1 MPVAAANLIILAL
14 QIYMFILFARIL
26 LSYATMF
33 WTPPSTLTPIVRFI
47 YELTEPV
54 LSFLR
59 RYIPPVGG
67 FDLSPLVIFIAINY
81 LIIPVVVSSAR

>member
-1 MPVAAANLIILAL
+1 MPVAVANLIILAL
-14 QIYMFILFARIL
+14 QIYMYILFVRII
-26 LSYATMF
+26 LSYVTMF
-33 WTPPSTLTPIVRFI
+33 WTPPSSLTPIIRFV

-59 RYIPPVGG
+59 RYLPPLGG
-67 FDLSPLVIFIAINY
+67 FDLSPIVIFIAIQY